1 MIPRIRGYICGC
13 IYAGALALLLSGC
26 SYFTPDPL
34 PLKNELVVLTHPGP
48 LTYDATE
55 AEGSSPSGLEYDLIQ
70 TFAQEQGLTV
80 RFIVVPRHEIQE
92 RLANH
97 EAHLAAGWLTP
108 DQDPRFTYSTPYF
121 TSRDI
126 LVRHEASPPITRLE
140 DLNGKTVF
148 ANKGSRQYRVLQDFQ
163 KQYPNLTVKAYPSET
178 PLDLL
183 AALTNREIET
193 ALVDKAILDIGLN
206 FYPALGPGLPL
217 GEPHDI
223 AWMFPKDGDPRV
235 FELAQAFIEKTKKDS
250 TILYLQD
257 RYLGHLERLTP
268 SDAAIFINRLTSLLP
283 KYQQYFKQAQLET
296 GIDWRLLAALS
307 YHESHWNPLATSRT
321 GVRGIMM
328 LTEETADR
336 LGVNN
341 RLNPAESIVAGARYV
356 NMLRDAIPES
366 TPEPDRTWQAIAA
379 YNLGGGHFSAGRTIA
394 KQKGADPNSWYE
406 MKKILPLLARP
417 EYYQRLK
424 SGRARGGEA
433 VIMVENV
440 RLYYDIMLRHMKPYN
455 PLENIQE
462 SMAGMAGM
470 SGRDGMK
477 RRGPGGLGTGLKPPP
492 Q

>member
-1 MIPRIRGYICGC
+1 MIPRFRGYIC
-13 IYAGALALLLSGC
+13 AGALSLFLSGC
-26 SYFTPDPL
+26 GFFTPDPL
-34 PLKNELVVLTHPGP
+34 PLNNELIVLTHPGP
-48 LTYDATE
+48 LTYDTS
-55 AEGSSPSGLEYDLIQ
+55 EGESAPPSGFDYDLIQ
-70 TFAQEQGLTV
+70 SFAQEQGLTV
-80 RFIVVPRHEIQE
+80 RFIAVPRHELQD

-97 EAHLAAGWLTP
+97 EGHMAAGWLTP
-108 DQDPRFTYSTPYF
+108 DQDPRFKYSAPYF

-126 LVRHEASPPITRLE
+126 LVSHETSSPITRLE

-148 ANKGSRQYRVLQDFQ
+148 ANRGSRQYRILQDFQ
-163 KQYPNLTVKAYPSET
+163 KQYPNLTIKAYPSET

-183 AALTNREIET
+183 AALANREIEI
-193 ALVDKAILDIGLN
+193 ALIDKAILDIGLN
-206 FYPALGPGLPL
+206 FYPMLQPGLPL
-217 GEPHDI
+217 GEPHPI
-223 AWMFPKDGDPRV
+223 AWMFPADGDPRV
-235 FELAQAFIEKTKKDS
+235 FELAQAFIEKTQKES

-268 SDAAIFINRLTSLLP
+268 TDAAVFINRLSSLLP
-283 KYQQYFKQAQLET
+283 KYQHYFKQAQLET
-296 GIDWRLLAALS
+296 GIDWRLLAALA
-307 YHESHWNPLATSRT
+307 YQESHWNPLATSRT

-336 LGVNN
+336 LGVSN
-341 RLNPAESIVAGARYV
+341 RLDPAESILAGARYV
-356 NMLRDAIPES
+356 GMLRDTIPES

-379 YNLGGGHFSAGRTIA
+379 YNLGAGHFSAGRTIA
-394 KQKGADPNSWYE
+394 RQKGADPNFWYE

-433 VIMVENV
+433 VIMVENI
-440 RLYYDIMLRHMKPYN
+440 RLYYDIMLRHLKPYH

-477 RRGPGGLGTGLKPPP
+477 RKGPGGLGTGLKPPS

>member
-1 MIPRIRGYICGC
+1 MIPRIRGYLC
-13 IYAGALALLLSGC
+13 AGALSLLLSGC
-26 SYFTPDPL
+26 GFFTPEPL
-34 PLKNELVVLTHPGP
+34 PLNNELVVLTHPGP
-48 LTYDATE
+48 LTYDA
-55 AEGSSPSGLEYDLIQ
+55 AEEEDSTPSGLEYDLIQ
-70 TFAQEQGLTV
+70 TFAQEQGLSV

-108 DQDPRFTYSTPYF
+108 DQDPRFKYSMPYM

-126 LVRHEASPPITRLE
+126 LVRHESSPPITNLE
-140 DLNGKTVF
+140 ELNGKTVF
-148 ANKGSRQYRVLQDFQ
+148 ANKGSRQYQALLDIQ
-163 KQYPNLTVKAYPSET
+163 KKHPQLIVKAFPSET

-183 AALTNREIET
+183 AALANQEVET
-193 ALVDKAILDIGLN
+193 VLIDKAILDIGLN
-206 FYPALGPGLPL
+206 YYPMLTPGLPV
-217 GEPHDI
+217 GEPHPI
-223 AWMFPKDGDPRV
+223 AWMFPADGDPRV
-235 FELAQAFIEKTKKDS
+235 FELSQAFIEKTRKDS

-268 SDAAIFINRLTSLLP
+268 SDAAIFINRLSSLLP
-283 KYQQYFKQAQLET
+283 KYQHYFKQAQLET
-296 GIDWRLLAALS
+296 GIDWRLLAALA
-307 YHESHWNPLATSRT
+307 YQESHWNPLATSRT

-341 RLNPAESIVAGARYV
+341 RLDPAESIVAGARYV
-356 NMLRDAIPES
+356 GMLRDTIPES

-379 YNLGGGHFSAGRTIA
+379 YNLGAGHFSAGRTIA

-433 VIMVENV
+433 VIMVENI
-440 RLYYDIMLRHMKPYN
+440 RLYYDILLRHMKPYH

-470 SGRDGMK
+470 SGRDDMK
-477 RRGPGGLGTGLKPPP
+477 RKGPGGLGTGLKPPP